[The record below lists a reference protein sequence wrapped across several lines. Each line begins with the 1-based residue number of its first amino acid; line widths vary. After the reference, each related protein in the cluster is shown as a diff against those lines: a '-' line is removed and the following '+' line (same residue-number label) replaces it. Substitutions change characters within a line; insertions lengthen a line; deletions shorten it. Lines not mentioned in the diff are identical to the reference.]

1 VGEINSREGDNLE
14 DTERM
19 IYQKIIVCLLE
30 QLRDS
35 QQDLRD
41 TEQQNANLRATVAM
55 LQQKLID
62 R

>member
-1 VGEINSREGDNLE
+1 ME

-35 QQDLRD
+35 QQNLRD
-41 TEQQNANLRATVAM
+41 AEQQVLNLKATVAM
-55 LQQKLID
+55 LQQKLME